1 MELPKFTKNESELN
15 VDADIM
21 WYLFRN
27 LDKLEEIPKEILNKG
42 FDNIIKVSKFAGM
55 KPEEQ
60 DRYFREVMYEM
71 DERDRLRTAHRR
83 GVSEGE
89 VRGIVKGKEDVARE
103 MKAIGLPADVIIKC
117 TGLTEDQ
124 IAAL

>member
-1 MELPKFTKNESELN
+1 MPKPPGGTRQSCGCVQKKYPGS
-15 VDADIM
+15 I
-21 WYLFRN
+21 
-27 LDKLEEIPKEILNKG
+27 
-42 FDNIIKVSKFAGM
+42 DNIIKVSKFAGM